1 VAAFRSGA
9 ATRRR
14 TGPQF
19 ESGFLERRVHVS
31 QMVKNGEG
39 GGRMIVT
46 TRVRESYRG
55 RLVTPLDAAAG
66 WKGHGG
72 EEEAA

>member
-1 VAAFRSGA
+1 
-9 ATRRR
+9 
-14 TGPQF
+14 
-19 ESGFLERRVHVS
+19 
-31 QMVKNGEG
+31 MVKNGEG

-55 RLVTPLDAAAG
+55 RLVTPLDAAAR